1 MRCSGDLA
9 SRLRRQDERQPEMI
23 AAVGFAMCAVAAT
36 LLRVFAAKRFDTAAF
51 PAGTFAVNIIGSF
64 ALGLIGGASSVVVTV
79 LGVGALGS
87 LTTFSSLTNEI
98 VRRCRTSNWTT
109 AAVYLALSAVCGVSA
124 AWLGLQIAG

>member
-1 MRCSGDLA
+1 
-9 SRLRRQDERQPEMI
+9 MI
-23 AAVGFAMCAVAAT
+23 AAAVGFGLCAVVAT
-36 LLRVFAAKRFDTAAF
+36 LLRVFAAKRLDTAAF

-98 VRRCRTSNWTT
+98 MRRCRAGNWMT

-124 AWLGLQIAG
+124 AWLGLQIAR